1 MQSCP
6 HSPHA
11 LNQPGQPGPAQGQE
25 KAILTA
31 LLDNLDQ
38 PGAKIEKVVV
48 GPSLTAVLAGERLG
62 LASHLGARPST
73 DQAGLAEELEGA
85 TCARAAKLVLKS
97 SAYEVSLGMA
107 CLNAGLL
114 PKATAE
120 TRPIQEV
127 VAGLAQDGEAAL
139 VGQFPFTGW
148 LRENVAKLHLFE
160 LQAVE
165 GRLPREQWD
174 QVLSRVK
181 VAAITSTVFLTR
193 HASYYLSMAK
203 GAVRFLIGPSTP
215 LSPCLFDHGAH
226 VLAGSLVN
234 DPERVMASAQKGGC
248 FSAVVKGGGI
258 EFVVMKAPE
267 VSLRLGL

>member
-1 MQSCP
+1 
-6 HSPHA
+6 
-11 LNQPGQPGPAQGQE
+11 
-25 KAILTA
+25 

-203 GAVRFLIGPSTP
+203 NASRIFIGPSTP
-215 LSPCLFDHGAH
+215 LSPALFDFGADM
-226 VLAGSLVN
+226 LAGSLVTDIGKVLHN
-234 DPERVMASAQKGGC
+234 ASAGGC
-248 FSAVVKGGGI
+248 FSEVFHGGGI
-258 EFVVMKAPE
+258 QFVTMQCPGWRA
-267 VSLRLGL
+267 